1 VTNKLEHVK
10 MKKTVKIILIL
21 VFVFAVVG
29 AFYYMSQTSSK
40 ENVNYE
46 LTDLETKDILIKAVA
61 TGAVKP
67 REVIEIKPN
76 ISGVISEIHVKE
88 GQTVQS
94 GSLIA
99 TLTVI
104 PNVNSLNAAQQQIS
118 SAKITLNNEAIN
130 YNRVK
135 LLYDQGVL
143 PQQDLDNAT
152 TSFNMAKQNLNAA
165 ESDYKIAQTGIAPG
179 LEKYATIQIR
189 ATISG
194 MILSIPVE
202 IGNTVQEIN
211 NFSVGTTIATMA
223 DVSQMIFEGNVD
235 EADVGKLNES
245 MPLIVTIGALP
256 DEKFEGILNYISP
269 LGVETN
275 GIVQFEIKADVN
287 LKDDIFLRANYSA
300 NAEII
305 LAEAKNVVSI
315 ETAHLQ
321 FDDKNQP
328 FVEVLKPG
336 TENYE
341 SPVFQK
347 KIIEIGLSDGVYTE
361 VKGGISKGDKIKV
374 FNTDLEKDAK
384 KK

>member
-1 VTNKLEHVK
+1 MTNKLEHVK